1 VKLLVVDVGNTS
13 TAVGLWTNGRVSN
26 VRHIDGKL
34 EGLEGLVPLEGLDVL
49 GERGR
54 REEREG
60 REGSGH
66 SPASKFDHSIV
77 RLFDYS
83 LDGLAYVSVVPSR
96 DAKWRKSA
104 KKFGLKF
111 HQLSYQDLPL
121 VSNVSS
127 PRVPCDS
134 RVPRVSTPSTK
145 NASATTSV
153 HCSLSTVHCPLPPP
167 LSLDYPKPETIGA
180 DRLADAAGAVS
191 RYGAPVLVMDFGTA
205 LTAAIV
211 TDDGVWRGGVIAPGF
226 PLMRDYLFERTA
238 KLPRMELGRGQA
250 PKIGRS
256 TEEAMRFGA
265 LVGYRGMVRE
275 IATTLRKNFKQDF
288 KLVATGGFARWA
300 LRGLDLPFVIDPTLT
315 LYGAGLLCARHF

>member
-1 VKLLVVDVGNTS
+1 MKLLVVDVGNTS
-13 TAVGLWTNGRVSN
+13 TAVGLWTNGRVSC
-26 VRHIDGKL
+26 VRHIDGKIEGA
-34 EGLEGLVPLEGLDVL
+34 EGLIGQGR
-49 GERGR
+49 ERRQG
-54 REEREG
+54 REG
-60 REGSGH
+60 RETSGR
-66 SPASKFDHSIV
+66 SIAGKFDRSIV
-77 RLFDYS
+77 RPFDYSS

-96 DAKWRKSA
+96 DSKWRKSA

-121 VSNVSS
+121 VSD
-127 PRVPCDS
+127 VPAPH
-134 RVPRVSTPSTK
+134 VPHDAHVAHDPNR
-145 NASATTSV
+145 
-153 HCSLSTVHCPLPPP
+153 PP
-167 LSLDYPKPETIGA
+167 LSLDYPRPETIGA
-180 DRLADAAGAVS
+180 DRLADAAGAVA

-211 TDDGVWRGGVIAPGF
+211 TDDCVWRGGVIAPGF

-238 KLPRMELGRGQA
+238 KLPRMELGRGRA

-275 IATTLRKNFKQDF
+275 IATTLRQNFKQDF

-300 LRGLDLPFVIDPTLT
+300 LKDFDLPFVIDPTLT
-315 LYGAGLLCARHF
+315 LYGAGLLCAKHF